1 MPAGLAP
8 IARRFPFGAAGMA
21 IATMLLVGVPAG
33 VGTPWS
39 APYLWSCAWLLALGV
54 AAGFYDILMKE
65 FGCKRAWE
73 TERFIAWSANEQGQ
87 LLLVIK
93 PYNGEPATVGNG
105 TMVAFAASSKAQVEA
120 VHACALALGGTD
132 EGAVGPRGDNF
143 YAGYFRDLDG
153 HKLAVYFM
161 G

>member
-1 MPAGLAP
+1 MIGYVTLGTNDM
-8 IARRFPFGAAGMA
+8 AR
-21 IATMLLVGVPAG
+21 
-33 VGTPWS
+33 
-39 APYLWSCAWLLALGV
+39 